1 MNQKKIRT
9 LRANSDIRQDIVTFD
24 SSVSS
29 PSNIEE
35 TYLLQSEI
43 TDAQGKAVISEVKN
57 GTYSLEVLATDYNEI
72 GRAHV

>member
-35 TYLLQSEI
+35 TYLLQ
-43 TDAQGKAVISEVKN
+43 
-57 GTYSLEVLATDYNEI
+57 
-72 GRAHV
+72 